1 MRLAKVFKTRFLL
14 ASRAL
19 QHQHHLHANFVRESA
34 ETIAP
39 VQNVL

>member
-19 QHQHHLHANFVRESA
+19 QHQLHANFVRESA
-34 ETIAP
+34 EVITP